1 MPSSEGAAQPPAPP
15 PTRHFTE
22 DKVGLMA
29 HSQSCLQ
36 SSQQVARVANETCTD
51 TITRIKLDAVNQAF
65 RMLAQGLLPFQ
76 IVDFMGG
83 PYLPRQTPHPAV
95 ANARMAAIG
104 NRHLATSSQLPRQ
117 VMQPP
122 VQASSFI
129 QPSIETSTGPE
140 RRVRADS
147 STWRRIEPRPTAPS
161 VLKYEDVP
169 GTYTL
174 MQQRFDQGD
183 LAKSVEHQHLLYT
196 MSREGVLPAP
206 QPNPLLHDA
215 TGQASRRISQPT
227 AHLLLQQ
234 ATSNVQDA
242 ALTSLTK
249 QAMSQLQRATPNM
262 QGTLSPVQNYTVAAE
277 TDGDNTENVD
287 DTGNTK
293 TLKIGKKKLKLSV
306 KAEKETTPGG
316 TINQGPR
323 CAKCIKGHKRCPHRT
338 QEESSASILPLGS
351 SPFDA
356 QSTPPNYVPSTGV
369 SEGYMPAPIAMPD
382 QSSTLPATSVGVPVQ
397 AAKKKAAP
405 KRKR

>member
-1 MPSSEGAAQPPAPP
+1 M
-15 PTRHFTE
+15 
-22 DKVGLMA
+22 GLMA

-227 AHLLLQQ
+227 AHLLLQ
-234 ATSNVQDA
+234 
-242 ALTSLTK
+242 
-249 QAMSQLQRATPNM
+249 
-262 QGTLSPVQNYTVAAE
+262 
-277 TDGDNTENVD
+277 
-287 DTGNTK
+287 
-293 TLKIGKKKLKLSV
+293 
-306 KAEKETTPGG
+306 
-316 TINQGPR
+316 
-323 CAKCIKGHKRCPHRT
+323 
-338 QEESSASILPLGS
+338 
-351 SPFDA
+351 
-356 QSTPPNYVPSTGV
+356 
-369 SEGYMPAPIAMPD
+369 
-382 QSSTLPATSVGVPVQ
+382 
-397 AAKKKAAP
+397 
-405 KRKR
+405 